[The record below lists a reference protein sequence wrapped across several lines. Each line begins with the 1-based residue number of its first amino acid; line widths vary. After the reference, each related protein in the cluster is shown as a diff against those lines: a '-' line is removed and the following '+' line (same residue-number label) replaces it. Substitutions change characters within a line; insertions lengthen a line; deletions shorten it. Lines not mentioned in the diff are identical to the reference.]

1 MTTSLDTYKQQLLNL
16 DSVEQR
22 LETIVNTPQLTVGFA
37 TSLGAEDQVLT
48 HLLAQLDTK
57 IRIFTLDTGRLPEE
71 SYELLDRTQQRY
83 PKLSIEIHFPRPEL
97 VEPLVAEHG
106 INLFYTSVD
115 HRRQCCAARKLEPLQ
130 RALKGLD
137 GWITGLRR
145 SQSLTREDIDVV
157 ENDEQHGLIKFNPL
171 FDWSEDQV
179 WEFIRQHK
187 VPYNFLH
194 DKGYPSIGCAP
205 CSRAIE
211 KGEDIRQGRW
221 WWENPE
227 HKECGLHNRGA
238 S

>member
-1 MTTSLDTYKQQLLNL
+1 MTTSLDLYKHQLLEH
-16 DSVEQR
+16 DRVEQR
-22 LETIVNTPQLTVGFA
+22 LETIVNHLDLTVGFA
-37 TSLGAEDQVLT
+37 TSLGAEDQIIT
-48 HLLAQLDTK
+48 HLLAQQGAK
-57 IRIFTLDTGRLPEE
+57 IRIFTLDTGRLPAE

-83 PKLSIEIHFPRPEL
+83 PKLSIEVHFPRPEL
-97 VEPLVAEHG
+97 VEPMVAQHG
-106 INLFYTSVD
+106 INLFYTSVEC
-115 HRRQCCAARKLEPLQ
+115 RRQCCAARKLEPLQ
-130 RALKGLD
+130 RALSGLN

-145 SQSLTREDIDVV
+145 SQSLTREDIEVA
-157 ENDEQHGLIKFNPL
+157 EWDEQHGLIKFNPL
-171 FDWSEDQV
+171 FDWSEEQV
-179 WEFIRQHK
+179 WEFIRQNK